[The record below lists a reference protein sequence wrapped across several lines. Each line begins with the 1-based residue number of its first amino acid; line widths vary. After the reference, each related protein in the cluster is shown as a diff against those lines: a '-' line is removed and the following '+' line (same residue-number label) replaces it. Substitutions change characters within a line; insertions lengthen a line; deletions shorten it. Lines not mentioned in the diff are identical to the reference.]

1 VACVGSDI
9 AKRRHDTA
17 PQPGAERKA
26 AGEWAQQDDVAIR
39 AARDD
44 QAVVRSDA
52 IRDAAT
58 NARTRSVT
66 AWTMRLANRQTK
78 RTT

>member
-1 VACVGSDI
+1 M
-9 AKRRHDTA
+9 
-17 PQPGAERKA
+17 
-26 AGEWAQQDDVAIR
+26 AIR

-44 QAVVRSDA
+44 QAVVRFFA
-52 IRDAAT
+52 TRDAAT

-66 AWTMRLANRQTK
+66 ARTMRLANQQAK

>member
-1 VACVGSDI
+1 
-9 AKRRHDTA
+9 
-17 PQPGAERKA
+17 
-26 AGEWAQQDDVAIR
+26 VAIR

-44 QAVVRSDA
+44 QAVVRFIA

-66 AWTMRLANRQTK
+66 ARTMRLANRQTK